1 MRDRRPG
8 MYQPAAWPLRALMDA
23 HALARQLL
31 DGPCA
36 DRDEHL
42 SAIAG
47 TSFTLLADD
56 HHAAQ
61 VLVPLM
67 VAQATLGE
75 HGAATDTA
83 AMLVDR
89 LARTSHGYHASIAAV
104 AAARALAWKTEF
116 DAAQRCLYQPT
127 DPRLCGP

>member
-8 MYQPAAWPLRALMDA
+8 SYQSAAWPLRALMDA
-23 HALARQLL
+23 HALARRLL

-36 DRDEHL
+36 DRD
-42 SAIAG
+42 
-47 TSFTLLADD
+47 D

-61 VLVPLM
+61 LLVPLR
-67 VAQATLGE
+67 VALATLGE

-89 LARTSHGYHASIAAV
+89 LARTRHGYHASIAAV
-104 AAARALAWKTEF
+104 AA
-116 DAAQRCLYQPT
+116 QRCLYQP
-127 DPRLCGP
+127 PVARLCGP